1 MIAGYVVFL
10 FGRPARISGYV
21 SASYPM
27 PWLGSFGNSFGKSLR
42 SIVNHFG
49 CNLKISLPRI
59 PVGRNPIHLVQ
70 SNLSYTEARGSAL
83 CFLVI
88 VDLL

>member
-1 MIAGYVVFL
+1 MIAGYVIIL
-10 FGRPARISGYV
+10 FGKPARIPGYV
-21 SASYPM
+21 SASSPM
-27 PWLGSFGNSFGKSLR
+27 PWLGSFGNFSGKSPR

-59 PVGRNPIHLVQ
+59 PVGRNPIDPVQ